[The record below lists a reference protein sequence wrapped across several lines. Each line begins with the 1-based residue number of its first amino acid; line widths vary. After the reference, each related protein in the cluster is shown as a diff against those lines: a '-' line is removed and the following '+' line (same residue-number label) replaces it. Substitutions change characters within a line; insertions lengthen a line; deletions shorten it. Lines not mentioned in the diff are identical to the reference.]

1 MVLTEPTE
9 VSIEVHLIFEG
20 ESSEWFCVPESHEGI
35 DRGRAK
41 QRVLQLL
48 RGKA

>member
-20 ESSEWFCVPESHEGI
+20 GIGLVLSSRI
-35 DRGRAK
+35 I
-41 QRVLQLL
+41 
-48 RGKA
+48 

>member
-20 ESSEWFCVPESHEGI
+20 GH
-35 DRGRAK
+35 RAGPVFPNHIK
-41 QRVLQLL
+41 ELIENR
-48 RGKA
+48 